1 MAGVFE
7 ILRRRWPEAALVVG
21 FHACVTFLMEQV
33 LGQVDPSSEEAV
45 VSEGKLFIVAACT
58 TAFGVIWL
66 MLYMGFLATSY
77 RDGSKPQ
84 EPIVLLRTG
93 RHFFWRMVRFQILF
107 AFVYVFL
114 SYLIIGLWVSTG
126 LGSVGIADVPR
137 WFERLCSLIAL
148 FILAKPTLLMPA
160 SMIVADCRV
169 REAFFFMR
177 RYRLLNGG
185 RKLVL
190 AFFVCLATIFL
201 FSFLPDKVSESGFY
215 HDAAIGVYAVISS
228 SLLLAMNLFALC
240 FVAEQVKVDS
250 KLSGENNGEAGG

>member
-1 MAGVFE
+1 MSRVLE
-7 ILRRRWPEAALVVG
+7 ILRRRWPEAVLVVG

-33 LGQVDPSSEEAV
+33 LEQAELSSEEVV
-45 VSEGKLFIVAACT
+45 VSEGKLFVMAVCT

-77 RDGSKPQ
+77 REGHKPQ
-84 EPIVLLRTG
+84 EPVVLLRIG

-107 AFVYVFL
+107 AFVYIFL
-114 SYLIIGLWVSTG
+114 SYLIFGFWGLTG
-126 LGSVGIADVPR
+126 LVSVEITDVPR

-177 RYRLLNGG
+177 RYRLVNGG
-185 RKLVL
+185 RKVVL
-190 AFFVCLATIFL
+190 AFFGCLSMIFL
-201 FSFLPDKVSESGFY
+201 LSFLTDKVGDRGLY

-228 SLLLAMNLFALC
+228 TLLLTIGLFALC
-240 FVAEQVKVDS
+240 FVAEQAEENN
-250 KLSGENNGEAGG
+250 KLSGESNGESGR